1 MSGRR
6 IVQAVVVAF
15 LGIASDGAVLI
26 LVWGP
31 TVTPYRLLG
40 FLGCLFVLTGAVAVA
55 VILWA
60 SGRGSPPLRGIGE

>member
-1 MSGRR
+1 M
-6 IVQAVVVAF
+6 QAVGVAF
-15 LGIASDGAVLI
+15 LGMSAGGAVLV
-26 LVWGP
+26 LAWGP

-60 SGRGSPPLRGIGE
+60 SGRGSPPLRGIGGWR